1 MPALENTPKPRST
14 LSIAIV
20 EDDAR
25 DRERLRT
32 MLRQYEADNSLTLRL
47 AEFDDG
53 AAIIEGYQPQYDV
66 IFLDI
71 QMSGIDGM
79 RAAAEIRKVD
89 TSVILIF
96 VTKTAQYAVNGY
108 AVQALSYLLKPVTMF
123 AVANEMD
130 RSIAQLGKTEQTSI
144 LVGPRSSPRRV
155 DVNDIVFIESV
166 RHQIWVHTV
175 SGTQTFNATL
185 QEFDDLL
192 APKGFY
198 RSHSS
203 YLVNLKHVMQV
214 DGDEC
219 VMSTGASTRISRS
232 RKKGLLEALSTYIGG
247 QLV

>member
-1 MPALENTPKPRST
+1 MRAAGSSPHKRST

-20 EDDAR
+20 EDDDR

-32 MLRQYEADNSLTLRL
+32 MLRTYETDNGLTIRL
-47 AEFDDG
+47 SEFEDG
-53 AAIIEGYQPQYDV
+53 AAIIEGYQPQYDI

-71 QMSGIDGM
+71 QMAGIDGM

-108 AVQALSYLLKPVTMF
+108 AVQALSYLLKPVSMF
-123 AVANEMD
+123 AVTSEMD
-130 RSIAQLGKTEQTSI
+130 RSIAQLGRVEQTSI
-144 LVGPRSSPRRV
+144 LVGPRSAPRRV
-155 DVNDIVFIESV
+155 DISDIVYIESS

-175 SGTQTFNATL
+175 NGPQTFSATL

-192 APKGFY
+192 SPRSFY

-203 YLVNLKHVMQV
+203 YLVNLKHVVQV
-214 DGDEC
+214 DGDDC
-219 VMSTGASTRISRS
+219 VMSNGDSIRISRS
-232 RKKGLLEALSTYIGG
+232 RKKGLLEGLTNYIGG

>member
-1 MPALENTPKPRST
+1 MPVLDRTPQPRST

-32 MLRQYEADNSLTLRL
+32 MLQQYEAENALTLRI
-47 AEFDDG
+47 AEFEDG
-53 AAIIEGYQPQYDV
+53 AAIIEGYQPQYDI

-71 QMSGIDGM
+71 QMGGIDGM
-79 RAAAEIRKVD
+79 RAAAEIRELD

-108 AVQALSYLLKPVTMF
+108 AVQALSYLLKPVSMF
-123 AVANEMD
+123 AVANEMA
-130 RSIAQLGKTEQTSI
+130 RSIAQIGKAEQTSI

-155 DVNDIVFIESV
+155 DINDILFIESS

-175 SGTQTFNATL
+175 SGPQTFNATL

-192 APKGFY
+192 SPKGFH

-203 YLVNLKHVMQV
+203 YLVNLKHVVRV

-219 VMSTGASTRISRS
+219 AMSNGQVTRISRS
-232 RKKGLLEALSTYIGG
+232 RRKGLLEALAAHIGG